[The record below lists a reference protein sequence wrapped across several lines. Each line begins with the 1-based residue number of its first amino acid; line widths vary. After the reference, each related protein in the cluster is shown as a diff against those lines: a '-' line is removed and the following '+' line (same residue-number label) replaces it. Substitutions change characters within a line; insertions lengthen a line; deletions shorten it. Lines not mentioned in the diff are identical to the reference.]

1 LGDTIEI
8 QGIKKFIKIIIFYN
22 QMVRLMIVWSYY
34 KKTFRLAAR
43 WVFKKTETDNF
54 YYNITEKNL
63 KDLVATLSIIIAPQ
77 NSGGEQ
83 EILQYA
89 HELLHDDKVTTLIRN
104 TFVNSPN
111 LRDSEVGFGRRIG
124 WYAAIRYLKPKVV
137 VETGVSHGVG
147 ALVICSAIARNK
159 SEGFVGNYFGTDI
172 DKNAGQL
179 LPTEYLDF
187 AEILVG
193 DSLKSLKSLNV
204 SIDIFINDSDHSP
217 LYEKNEYEVILNL
230 LSEKALI
237 IGDNSHVT
245 DELHN
250 FSIINGRKYIF
261 FQENPSNHW
270 YPGGGIGFSF
280 K

>member
-1 LGDTIEI
+1 MA
-8 QGIKKFIKIIIFYN
+8 IFYN
-22 QMVRLMIVWSYY
+22 QKVRLMILWSYY
-34 KKTFRLAAR
+34 GKSLRLAGR
-43 WVFKKTETDNF
+43 WIFEKTETDNF
-54 YYNITEKNL
+54 YYNLTEKNL
-63 KDLVATLSIIIAPQ
+63 RDLVSTLSIVIAPQ
-77 NSGGEQ
+77 NPGGEQ
-83 EILQYA
+83 ELLRYA
-89 HELLHDDKVTTLIRN
+89 RELLQDNKVATLIRD
-104 TFVNSPN
+104 TFVNSST

-124 WYAAIRYLKPKVV
+124 WYAAIRYLKPKIV

-159 SEGFVGNYFGTDI
+159 SEGFAGNYFGTDI

-179 LPTEYLDF
+179 LPTEYLEF
-187 AEILVG
+187 AKILLG
-193 DSLKSLKSLNV
+193 DSIESLKSLNV

-217 LYEKNEYEVILNL
+217 CYERNEYEVILNS

-237 IGDNSHVT
+237 MGDNSHVT

-250 FSIINGRKYIF
+250 FSIVNGRKYLY
-261 FQENPSNHW
+261 FQEKPSNHW